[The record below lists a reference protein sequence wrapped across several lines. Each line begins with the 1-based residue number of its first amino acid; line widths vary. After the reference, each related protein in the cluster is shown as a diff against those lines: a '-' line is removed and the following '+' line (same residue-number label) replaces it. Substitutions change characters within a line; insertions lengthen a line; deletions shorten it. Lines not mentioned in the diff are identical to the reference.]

1 MDRIQY
7 REMIKRER
15 ERIQRSIKGGEASSP
30 LAGWSNRDKMEK
42 SFSKPLY
49 ADTYSLASPPTT
61 IRIMPLGFAEIG
73 VSFGLFEGD

>member
-1 MDRIQY
+1 
-7 REMIKRER
+7 MIKRER
-15 ERIQRSIKGGEASSP
+15 ERTQRAIKGGEANSP
-30 LAGWSNRDKMEK
+30 FAGWSNRSKMER

-61 IRIMPLGFAEIG
+61 VRIMPLGFGELN